1 MEEKK
6 KKKRLVFSVIALV
19 LVALVVLL
27 FGTYAYWQITRKQTD
42 RNLVGSACLKI
53 KFSNETGDINIQ
65 NMWPTSDADGSA
77 LVPYTFTIE
86 NECDILL
93 NYTVA
98 LEEIEED
105 GLTYPNNYLADSSIK
120 IKFDNLAPVKV
131 STLDTIT
138 SDDEEDYEIYS
149 TKHIVTR
156 HLAPKASRTH
166 RVRIWLDANAPEEEM
181 EKFFS
186 SKIKITG
193 GQGIEAECYTVNSE
207 GVLYAY
213 DGDCGTTATI
223 PATVNNKP
231 VKTISSTAFKGDREV
246 RQFFYHDASKSSDD
260 DVVPSKEDFYYL
272 NNNSCYDGSSYV
284 HCTID
289 YTMAMYGSFGKLMN
303 DEAEMGRVWEENEF
317 EDEEE
322 FFAWIGENYSMDDF
336 FVVVNYDG
344 DNTAKANAIMN
355 YVRPQLSGAYEMFG
369 WEATSE
375 DVNSHIYTEATAPDL
390 SDCYEQYYYVSY
402 YNNEIQDTREL
413 GTKETTDEYTTVFG
427 LLIDSLDLSQATNL
441 EKIDSIAFSNV
452 PTWNQ
457 SNLNTIDDPSS
468 APVGLTSLTFGV
480 HPHDIDLGGCAFC
493 RSHLS
498 ELTIYSNIQLGD
510 EVETVV
516 DDASSAPDNFF
527 YYLYGAFGFSNIGTI
542 NVLKAGNDTTIDT
555 PKMAISDN
563 INGITIYQGLGVIN
577 GAANGET
584 TVNSVT
590 IGTGIETIE
599 DGAFYGL
606 NPQSL
611 SLPSSLITIGSSAF
625 WAYNGTTLT
634 IPSNVVTIG
643 KEAFR
648 QYQGSGQN
656 LVIPASVR
664 TIEEGAFYR
673 YVGSSL
679 TINEGVTKIGRSA
692 FQQYNG
698 ANFTLPASVT
708 DLGAYKDSQN
718 EDKRGA
724 VWASFTGTINVNRTQ
739 ADFEANV
746 TRPNYW
752 TYGTTHFLDS

>member
-98 LEEIEED
+98 LEEIEEE
-105 GLTYPNNYLADSSIK
+105 GLTYPTNYLADSSIK
-120 IKFDNLAPVKV
+120 IKFDKLAPVKV

-138 SDDEEDYEIYS
+138 SDEEEDYEIYS

-166 RVRIWLDANAPEEEM
+166 TVRIWLDANAPEEEM

-223 PATVNNKP
+223 PATVDNKQ

-246 RQFFYHDASKSSDD
+246 RQVIYHDSYIKSDD
-260 DVVPSKEDFYYL
+260 DVVPSKKDFYYL

-289 YTMAMYGSFGKLMN
+289 YTIAMYGSFGKLMN
-303 DEAEMGRVWEENEF
+303 DEAEAGRVWEENEF

-355 YVRPQLSGAYEMFG
+355 YVRAQLSGAYEMFG

-390 SDCYEQYYYVSY
+390 SDCYEQYTYISY

-413 GTKETTDEYTTVFG
+413 GTKEPTDEYTTVFG
-427 LLIDSLDLSQATNL
+427 LLIDSLDLSEATNL
-441 EKIDSIAFSNV
+441 EKIESRAFSTA
-452 PTWNQ
+452 PD
-457 SNLNTIDDPSS
+457 LNGITQWPDFFDYP
-468 APVGLTSLTFGV
+468 GLTSLTFGNNTK
-480 HPHDIDLGGCAFC
+480 HIEIGGAAF
-493 RSHLS
+493 SGAQLDN
-498 ELTIYSNIQLGD
+498 LTIYTSHTTANNVST
-510 EVETVV
+510 EEM
-516 DDASSAPDNFF
+516 SSLLNQD
-527 YYLYGAFGFSNIGTI
+527 L
-542 NVLKAGNDTTIDT
+542 
-555 PKMAISDN
+555 
-563 INGITIYQGLGVIN
+563 
-577 GAANGET
+577 
-584 TVNSVT
+584 NSVT
-590 IGTGIETIE
+590 DKTPYYLIMSPYVGSTINNLTITGVAGYPTYDGIPGIDINKDGYREVNILSWLVIAGTFYGYFADTVTFTGNITTINNVTNMSDNWSQLTLPDSLTTIGDNAFATYDGDTLSIPNSVTSIGYDAFTTYKGTNQTLVIPTSLTEIKSRTFYNFAGTAITFNNVIETIG
-599 DGAFYGL
+599 D
-606 NPQSL
+606 
-611 SLPSSLITIGSSAF
+611 SAF
-625 WAYNGTTLT
+625 WSYDGND
-634 IPSNVVTIG
+634 I
-643 KEAFR
+643 
-648 QYQGSGQN
+648 
-656 LVIPASVR
+656 
-664 TIEEGAFYR
+664 
-673 YVGSSL
+673 
-679 TINEGVTKIGRSA
+679 
-692 FQQYNG
+692 
-698 ANFTLPASVT
+698 TLPASIT
-708 DLGAYKDSQN
+708 NIG
-718 EDKRGA
+718 G
-724 VWASFTGTINVNRTQ
+724 WAFASKHNYINVKRSSEEVTTGQ
-739 ADFEANV
+739 AWARYAQVRWN
-746 TRPNYW
+746 W
-752 TYGTTHFLDS
+752 TGD